1 MGLEDKI
8 RWQSAAIMLG
18 VIFIIGVLNIK
29 FLTWLFFGVLAFFA
43 IEEAKKLFKIES
55 ENDLIVVAVSWVA
68 AYLFYEPILLIF
80 LILLVMAA
88 KLAYDKSIEPKA
100 FLPIIY
106 PYASILFMW
115 SLYLNDGVKVLI
127 WLLIIVALSDVGA
140 YYSGK
145 KFGKTKFSETSPN
158 KTLEGVFGG
167 VALSTIVGA
176 ILISTTSDI
185 NFFVAILVTL
195 LTSVAS
201 IFGDLF
207 ESYLK
212 REAGVKDSGDLI
224 PGHGGILDRIDGYLF
239 ASVML
244 YILLNL
250 E

>member
-1 MGLEDKI
+1 
-8 RWQSAAIMLG
+8 
-18 VIFIIGVLNIK
+18 
-29 FLTWLFFGVLAFFA
+29 
-43 IEEAKKLFKIES
+43 
-55 ENDLIVVAVSWVA
+55 
-68 AYLFYEPILLIF
+68 
-80 LILLVMAA
+80 MAA